1 MTKKY
6 TTGNI
11 TFYENEKKGKLS
23 VHNQWRVVHNDI
35 KDSGGVAN
43 MKMSIIRIY

>member
-11 TFYENEKKGKLS
+11 TFYENEKKKGNFLYITNGELS
-23 VHNQWRVVHNDI
+23 TMTSKI
-35 KDSGGVAN
+35 LAELPT
-43 MKMSIIRIY
+43 